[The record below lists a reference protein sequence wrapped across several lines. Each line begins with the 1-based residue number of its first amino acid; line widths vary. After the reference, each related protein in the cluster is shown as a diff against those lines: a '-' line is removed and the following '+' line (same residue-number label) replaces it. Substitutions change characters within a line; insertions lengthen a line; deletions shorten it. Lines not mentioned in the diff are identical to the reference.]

1 MSLSLSH
8 CVCLSQWVFLYL
20 SVDVSLSLSVCVS
33 LSLYVYA
40 VGSKP
45 NVIKNLYL
53 ASVLIIIGRE
63 GHIKI
68 DDPTVSKKH
77 AEIKIIDGEV
87 YLRDLNSTN
96 GTFLIKNK
104 RLVPF
109 KEGYVQLN
117 QMLVLGNQKYSVKE
131 LLKTGKATS
140 AGSADD

>member
-1 MSLSLSH
+1 MENRI
-8 CVCLSQWVFLYL
+8 F
-20 SVDVSLSLSVCVS
+20 
-33 LSLYVYA
+33 
-40 VGSKP
+40 
-45 NVIKNLYL
+45 
-53 ASVLIIIGRE
+53 IIGRE

-117 QMLVLGNQKYSVKE
+117 QMLVLGNQKYRVKQ
-131 LLKTGKATS
+131 LLDTGGAFST
-140 AGSADD
+140 GSTND